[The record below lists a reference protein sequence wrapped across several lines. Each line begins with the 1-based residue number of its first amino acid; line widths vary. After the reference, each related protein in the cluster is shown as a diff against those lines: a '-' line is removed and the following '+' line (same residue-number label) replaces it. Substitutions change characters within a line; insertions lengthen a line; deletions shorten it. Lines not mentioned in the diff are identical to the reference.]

1 MCYYNGQ
8 KVTHAEFIKL
18 KALEKAVSK
27 YDFLNVGVHNGFNYA
42 PCAILVQS
50 EDGKDFDIVQAE
62 WGYVP
67 GFVKTRAEANIF
79 RAKYTTLN
87 FKAENLFLK
96 EDGKRSMW
104 ADAAKNRRCLVLS
117 TGIVESRHIPKIGK
131 KGQELKETIKYP
143 YQVTVKGHEYFY
155 MPGLYNEWLDPETS
169 QFVNTVA
176 FGITGSNIV
185 MDQIHNSKKRMPAI
199 LTDDLAW
206 EWLMEKPSEERLS
219 QIARTQIP
227 SRLLEFCTVDRNYRT
242 TLEATPLDY
251 PELAPIDTSFVG
263 TEELEF
269 NHWPDDLEPWP
280 HEAPEPVTVEQTVT
294 TYYPGKPPKEEK
306 ARSYYPGNLSQGE
319 LFGDS

>member
-8 KVTHAEFIKL
+8 RVTRAEYIEL
-18 KALEKAVSK
+18 KGLAKPVRN

-42 PCAILVQS
+42 PCAILVPT
-50 EDGKDFDIVQAE
+50 EDGKDFEITQAE

-87 FKAENLFLK
+87 FKSENLFVK

-117 TGIVESRHIPKIGK
+117 SGIVESRHIPKIGK

-143 YQVTVKGHEYFY
+143 YQVGLKDQEYFY
-155 MPGLYNEWLDPETS
+155 LPGLYNEWLDPETG

-176 FGITGSNIV
+176 FGITDSNYV
-185 MDQIHNSKKRMPAI
+185 MSQIHNSKKRMPSI
-199 LTDDLAW
+199 LTEDLAW
-206 EWLMEKPSEERLS
+206 EWLMEKPTEARLS

-227 SRLLEFCTVDRNYRT
+227 SSLLEFCTVDRDYRK
-242 TLEATPLDY
+242 TLEATPIEY
-251 PELAPIDTSFVG
+251 PELAAIDTTFVD
-263 TEELEF
+263 TEELQF
-269 NHWPDDLEPWP
+269 NHWQD
-280 HEAPEPVTVEQTVT
+280 HVTV
-294 TYYPGKPPKEEK
+294 K
-306 ARSYYPGNLSQGE
+306 A
-319 LFGDS
+319 

>member
-8 KVTHAEFIKL
+8 KVTRTEFIRL
-18 KALEKAVSK
+18 KGIEKAIRN
-27 YDFLNVGVHNGFNYA
+27 YNFLNVGVHNGFNYA
-42 PCAILVQS
+42 PCAILVPS
-50 EDGKDFDIVQAE
+50 ADGKDFDIVQAE

-67 GFVKTRAEANIF
+67 GFIKTRAEANIF
-79 RAKYTTLN
+79 RTKYTTLN
-87 FKAENLFLK
+87 FKSENLFVK

-143 YQVTVKGHEYFY
+143 YLVSVKDQEYFY
-155 MPGLYNEWLDPETS
+155 FPGLYNEWLDPETS

-176 FGITGSNIV
+176 FGITGSNLV
-185 MDQIHNSKKRMPAI
+185 MDQIHNSKKRMPTI

-219 QIARTQIP
+219 LIARTQIP
-227 SRLLEFCTVDRNYRT
+227 SRLLEFCTIDRNYRT

-251 PELAPIDTSFVG
+251 PELEPINTSFLD
-263 TEELEF
+263 TEVLLF
-269 NHWPDDLEPWP
+269 NHWPSDLAPVL
-280 HEAPEPVTVEQTVT
+280 HEKENGTMEEEMVR
-294 TYYPGKPPKEEK
+294 TYYPAGMK
-306 ARSYYPGNLSQGE
+306 A
-319 LFGDS
+319 

>member
-8 KVTHAEFIKL
+8 KVTRSEFIKL

-42 PCAILVQS
+42 PCAILIPT

-67 GFVKTRAEANIF
+67 GYIKTRAEANIF

-87 FKAENLFLK
+87 FKSENLFVR
-96 EDGKRSMW
+96 EDGKPSMW
-104 ADAAKNRRCLVLS
+104 ASAAKNRRCLVLS

-143 YQVTVKGHEYFY
+143 YHIQVKDQDYFY
-155 MPGLYNEWLDPETS
+155 MPGLYNEWLDPETT

-176 FGITGSNIV
+176 IGITQANDL
-185 MDQIHNSKKRMPAI
+185 MKQIHNTKLRMPTI
-199 LTDDLAW
+199 LTEDLAW
-206 EWLMEKPSEERLS
+206 EWLMEKPGEERLQ

-227 SRLLEFCTVDRNYRT
+227 SRLLEYCTIDPDYRK
-242 TLEATPLDY
+242 TLEATPKDFA
-251 PELAPIDTSFVG
+251 ELPALNT
-263 TEELEF
+263 TYLYREELEF
-269 NHWPDDLEPWP
+269 DHWPATPFE
-280 HEAPEPVTVEQTVT
+280 PEPESTGTLTEETVLV
-294 TYYPGKPPKEEK
+294 G
-306 ARSYYPGNLSQGE
+306 RPGNLT
-319 LFGDS
+319 LF

>member
-8 KVTHAEFIKL
+8 KVTRSEFIKL

-27 YDFLNVGVHNGFNYA
+27 YNFLNVGVHNGFNYA

-67 GFVKTRAEANIF
+67 GFIKTRAEANIF

-87 FKAENLFLK
+87 FKSENLFVN

-131 KGQELKETIKYP
+131 KGQQLKEMIKYP
-143 YQVTVKGHEYFY
+143 YFVTVKGREYFY
-155 MPGLYNEWLDPETS
+155 MPGLYNEWLDPETT

-176 FGITGSNIV
+176 IGITEANDLMRQV
-185 MDQIHNSKKRMPAI
+185 HNSKLRMPTI
-199 LTDDLAW
+199 LTEDLAY
-206 EWLMEKPSEERLS
+206 EWLMEKPEEERLS
-219 QIARTQIP
+219 TIARTQIP
-227 SRLLEFCTVDRNYRT
+227 SRLLDYCTIDPDYRK
-242 TLEATPLDY
+242 TLEATPKEFTD
-251 PELAPIDTSFVG
+251 LAALNTSFLYS
-263 TEELEF
+263 EELQF
-269 NHWPDDLEPWP
+269 DHWPADLTPFLHGSEEELMVGETVRTNYP
-280 HEAPEPVTVEQTVT
+280 PEMA
-294 TYYPGKPPKEEK
+294 G
-306 ARSYYPGNLSQGE
+306 QGD
-319 LFGDS
+319 LFG

>member
-8 KVTHAEFIKL
+8 KVTRAEFIRL
-18 KALEKAVSK
+18 KNLEKEIRR
-27 YDFLNVGVHNGFNYA
+27 YNFLNVGVHNGFNYA
-42 PCAILVQS
+42 PCAILIPS
-50 EDGKDFDIVQAE
+50 EDGKDFEIVQAE

-67 GFVKTRAEANIF
+67 GFVKTRTEANIF

-87 FKAENLFLK
+87 FKSENLFKK
-96 EDGKRSMW
+96 EDGKPSMW
-104 ADAAKNRRCLVLS
+104 ASAAKNRRCLVLS

-131 KGQELKETIKYP
+131 KGQILKETIKYP

-176 FGITGSNIV
+176 FGITNSNLV
-185 MDQIHNSKKRMPAI
+185 MDQIHNSKKRMPTI
-199 LTDDLAW
+199 LTDELAW

-227 SRLLEFCTVDRNYRT
+227 SRLLEFCTVDRNYRKE
-242 TLEATPLDY
+242 LEATPLDY
-251 PELAPIDTSFVG
+251 PELPAIDTSFID

-269 NHWPDDLEPWP
+269 NHWPDDLEPVLAGVERP
-280 HEAPEPVTVEQTVT
+280 SMTVVESTVK
-294 TYYPGKPPKEEK
+294 TYHPP
-306 ARSYYPGNLSQGE
+306 AMNPQGD
-319 LFGDS
+319 LFS